1 MDSMLRR
8 LIATWIKSQ
17 ELAPRRDLAAAVRC
31 ESLEGRQLLSTTTLL
46 RGHMGMP
53 SAPTTQYGQLST
65 TRGTMVGQNVR
76 GFGGGAAS
84 SSAFTQTGQ
93 PGNFRG
99 HSYALAGGVGRG
111 GLSAR
116 NSQAVRP
123 SWQNLP
129 NTTATATPNTTAI
142 TTPATLT
149 ATPDASDTTSAVS
162 TVVATDSTG
171 VPPEALATDATTLPA
186 NSADGTMAPVQL
198 ARTLPAMGGGSF
210 NAMPSGPMGG
220 WFGGQAGNR
229 EPVSFRGALG
239 QPTNVTGAQGGN
251 TSTITKTGP
260 SEAVKQGF
268 EKLQTDL
275 QAIQDKSE
283 VTPKLLAAVRNDFDA
298 IQKAATT
305 DPDQDAL
312 KALNATVE
320 SLDGQIP
327 TDAQQAQLV
336 ADFTAVLKS
345 QGVTDQTL
353 IDTAVADIQAVVAA
367 SHVTSDDLATIAAD
381 REAITKEMNADA
393 GETTSAIA
401 STDDVVGSLFAGL
414 TGGFDSGAPMAGLF
428 AGDMPGGP
436 VNAFP
441 VAFSSAG
448 GVMMDGGGPI
458 TASLGEGGMGG
469 LIKVSHG
476 GAMMDGGGQFTAS
489 PGEGGMGG
497 LVNVSHGGVMMGG
510 GSQFGPFSV
519 TSTRAAGASGQAFQ
533 FNGSPNGGGPGGQ
546 FGGRWGR

>member
-31 ESLEGRQLLSTTTLL
+31 ESLEGRQLLSTTSLL

-53 SAPTTQYGQLST
+53 SAPATQYGQLST
-65 TRGTMVGQNVR
+65 TRGTMVGQNAR

-84 SSAFTQTGQ
+84 SSGFTQAGQTG
-93 PGNFRG
+93 NLRG
-99 HSYALAGGVGRG
+99 HSYALGGVGRG
-111 GLSAR
+111 GLSVRNGQGAR
-116 NSQAVRP
+116 AT
-123 SWQNLP
+123 WQNLSSAP
-129 NTTATATPNTTAI
+129 TTTTPNTTV
-142 TTPATLT
+142 TTPLATLT
-149 ATPDASDTTSAVS
+149 ATPDAPATTSAAN
-162 TVVATDSTG
+162 TAVAADSTS
-171 VPPEALATDATTLPA
+171 VPAETLATDTATLQA
-186 NSADGTMAPVQL
+186 NPADGTMAPVQF

-220 WFGGQAGNR
+220 WFGGYAGNR
-229 EPVSFRGALG
+229 EPVSFSVAPG
-239 QPTNVTGAQGGN
+239 QQTNVAGAQGGSTN
-251 TSTITKTGP
+251 TSTKTGP
-260 SEAVKQGF
+260 SEALKQDF

-275 QAIQDKSE
+275 QAIHDKSE

-305 DPDQDAL
+305 DPGQDAL

-345 QGVTDQTL
+345 QGITDQTL

-367 SHVTSDDLATIAAD
+367 SHVTADDLATIAAD
-381 REAITKEMNADA
+381 REAITKEMNANA

-414 TGGFDSGAPMAGLF
+414 TGGFESGAPMAGLF
-428 AGDMPGGP
+428 ANDMPGGP
-436 VNAFP
+436 LNTFP

-448 GVMMDGGGPI
+448 GV
-458 TASLGEGGMGG
+458 
-469 LIKVSHG
+469 
-476 GAMMDGGGQFTAS
+476 MMDGGGQFTAS

-497 LVNVSHGGVMMGG
+497 RVNVSHGGVMMGG

-533 FNGSPNGGGPGGQ
+533 FSGSPNGGGPGGQ